1 MLNWRIECF
10 SGGRHVC
17 QRFSTLL
24 RVAAACVFFGSVRSG
39 AAAPSV
45 EEIAAG
51 VEAQFNKLRTSRL
64 YCEYRWESKPIKPG
78 QEVAFPWKEIVFAM
92 ENNRKFYLKHRAPHD
107 QPSGV
112 ARIIVQESAF
122 DGAAATNLTG
132 VMGYVLKEPKGVYWL
147 DMYLQQIGYVLRPK
161 DKERASDDARELM
174 WLPYC
179 FRKAKYRVHDTQES
193 VDGAICYV
201 LEAPGVDK
209 MWLAPSEGYG
219 LRKREMTYGPE
230 TPLKLRITNRK
241 WREVSSGIWLP
252 YESVRDDLGR
262 PDDPD
267 YHGRVI
273 VRSTL
278 TMKQLRV
285 NRDLPA
291 GMFRLQF
298 PIGTRVQDELKGIV
312 YRVSAPGINHI
323 DESISREEALRSE
336 GLREETRLVIL
347 LLVVGTAGI
356 VAWLSYLRWR
366 RVQR

>member
-1 MLNWRIECF
+1 MLNWRIESF

-147 DMYLQQIGYVLRPK
+147 DMYLQQVT
-161 DKERASDDARELM
+161 
-174 WLPYC
+174 
-179 FRKAKYRVHDTQES
+179 VHTLGS
-193 VDGAICYV
+193 
-201 LEAPGVDK
+201 
-209 MWLAPSEGYG
+209 SEGV
-219 LRKREMTYGPE
+219 LLAARLASSVLVRNAKAFRACCRQVSTTVRIVSTKR
-230 TPLKLRITNRK
+230 
-241 WREVSSGIWLP
+241 
-252 YESVRDDLGR
+252 
-262 PDDPD
+262 
-267 YHGRVI
+267 
-273 VRSTL
+273 
-278 TMKQLRV
+278 
-285 NRDLPA
+285 LPA
-291 GMFRLQF
+291 ALCVPKESFRQM
-298 PIGTRVQDELKGIV
+298 
-312 YRVSAPGINHI
+312 
-323 DESISREEALRSE
+323 
-336 GLREETRLVIL
+336 
-347 LLVVGTAGI
+347 TA
-356 VAWLSYLRWR
+356 
-366 RVQR
+366 